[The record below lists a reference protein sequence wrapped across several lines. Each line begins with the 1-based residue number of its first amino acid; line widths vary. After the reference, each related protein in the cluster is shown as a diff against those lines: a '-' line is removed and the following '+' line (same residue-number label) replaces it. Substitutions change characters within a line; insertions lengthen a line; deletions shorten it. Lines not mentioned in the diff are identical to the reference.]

1 MVVCGEGALVLAFS
15 LSNFYTRKFKLPA
28 TSQKKDLWVMHIVK
42 EGTLIA

>member
-1 MVVCGEGALVLAFS
+1 MEGKNGNLYIILHS
-15 LSNFYTRKFKLPA
+15 EIKLPS